1 MSSIFADER
10 EGCSYMSRSS
20 NTGKQILIV
29 AGILLL
35 ASILTY
41 FLGELAAK
49 GFLGGKVTLSKWAE
63 QYQKLVMILFVLQ
76 AIVYF
81 GWYICAKFIWKVRE
95 CDDGNKRGRWY
106 LFWGISGVISLII
119 PYAVSLTNNVLK
131 MSIIIPIIC
140 LIFYTVIGY
149 WVASIFATPAAYK
162 YEPLGAQK
170 FRQKKGFKGG
180 NN

>member
-1 MSSIFADER
+1 
-10 EGCSYMSRSS
+10 MSRSS
-20 NTGKQILIV
+20 NTGKQIFIV

-81 GWYICAKFIWKVRE
+81 G
-95 CDDGNKRGRWY
+95 DG
-106 LFWGISGVISLII
+106 FTI
-119 PYAVSLTNNVLK
+119 
-131 MSIIIPIIC
+131 
-140 LIFYTVIGY
+140 
-149 WVASIFATPAAYK
+149 
-162 YEPLGAQK
+162 
-170 FRQKKGFKGG
+170 
-180 NN
+180 